1 MNNRIPS
8 VPLIVHDP
16 YFSIWSPADHL
27 NDTGTVSWT
36 GKQMP
41 IHGFIEIDDSKYT
54 FLGNADQFKKIQQI
68 EQTIKPTQT
77 ISVFATDN
85 VGLTVTFTQHF
96 DLKDLQSISEPI
108 TYISLT
114 VKSLDGQKHHVKVTV
129 QFDGALTYESLA
141 ESRLVTKKLEVN
153 STQEIFIGKAK
164 QTPLNSSGDLID
176 IDWGYLYLAVRNK
189 ANQQVTS
196 YQDWNR
202 QGIKA
207 EFDLSTDTQNE
218 TQLLVA
224 YDDLQSI
231 NYFGH
236 AQNAYWKQEQPSLS
250 SLLDLRLGEFADIIL
265 DCDRIN
271 NEICE
276 RAHEIGG
283 AEYELICSAA
293 YRQAITAHK
302 LIRDENN
309 QIIFLSKEC
318 NSNGCIG
325 TVDVSY
331 PSIPLFLAFQP
342 ELVAGMMRPIFRFA
356 KLPVWPYDFAPH
368 DVGRYP
374 YATGQVYGFNNPEH
388 NDDSTNIQE
397 RDTLGMYY
405 QFPANADL
413 YEFKSQMPVEECGD
427 MIIMASLVGLL
438 SNLEFVEENYEQLI
452 QWSQFLI
459 DNGQDPDNQLC
470 TDDFAG
476 HLAHNVN
483 LSLKAIV
490 ALAALGKVLQKT
502 QYSDKGHELST
513 QAKKMAS
520 IWQDTAK
527 SATDTKLAFDQDGT
541 WALKYNLVWDEILQ
555 LNLFD
560 ESIKRNE
567 IKRYLSELNDYG
579 TPLDNRADYT
589 KVDWLM
595 WVASLAE
602 SRSDF
607 DQFTDSVVKFLN
619 ETPDRQPFSDWYETK
634 TGKMVAFK
642 NRSVIGGVFMPL
654 LRSSGLFE

>member
-27 NDTGTVSWT
+27 NDAGTVSWT

-41 IHGFIEIDDSKYT
+41 IQGFVEIDGLKYV
-54 FLGNADQFKKIQQI
+54 FLGNDDQYAKIKQI
-68 EQTIKPTQT
+68 KQIIKPTQT
-77 ISVFATDN
+77 NSVFATDTIE
-85 VGLTVTFTQHF
+85 LTITFTQHF

-108 TYISLT
+108 TYVSLN
-114 VKSLDGQKHHVKVTV
+114 VKTLDGEKHNVKVSIR
-129 QFDGALTYESLA
+129 FDGKLTYENLT
-141 ESRLVTKKLEVN
+141 ESRLVTKQLEVGT
-153 STQEIFIGKAK
+153 TQEVFIGKAK

-176 IDWGYLYLAVRNK
+176 IDWGYLYLATKNK
-189 ANQQVTS
+189 VGQQVTS
-196 YQDWNR
+196 YQSWNQ
-202 QGIKA
+202 QGVQA
-207 EFDLSTDTQNE
+207 EFDLSTDSE
-218 TQLLVA
+218 ADSRLLVA
-224 YDDLQSI
+224 YDDLQAI
-231 NYFGH
+231 NYFGY

-250 SLLDLRLGEFADIIL
+250 ALLDIRINEFDDIIN
-265 DCDRIN
+265 DCDRIDS
-271 NEICE
+271 
-276 RAHEIGG
+276 EIGG
-283 AEYELICSAA
+283 HAREVGGDEYELICATA
-293 YRQAITAHK
+293 YRQAIAAHK

-309 QIIFLSKEC
+309 QVIFLSKEC

-374 YATGQVYGFNNPEH
+374 YATGQVYGFNNPNH
-388 NDDSTNIQE
+388 IDDSTNIQE

-405 QFPANADL
+405 QFPASVDL

-438 SNLEFVEENYEQLI
+438 GNTKFVDENYDQLI

-459 DNGQDPDNQLC
+459 NNGQDPDNQLC

-490 ALAALGKVLQKT
+490 ALATLGKALQKT
-502 QYSDKGHELST
+502 QYSDKGQELSRR
-513 QAKKMAS
+513 AKKMAS
-520 IWQDTAK
+520 IWQDTAQ
-527 SATDTKLAFDQDGT
+527 STTDTKLAFDQNDT
-541 WALKYNLVWDEILQ
+541 WALKYNLVWDDILK

-560 ESIKRNE
+560 ESIKHNE
-567 IKRYLSELNDYG
+567 IRRYLSELNDYG

-595 WVASLAE
+595 WVASLTE
-602 SRSDF
+602 SKNDF
-607 DQFTDSVVKFLN
+607 DQFTAAVVKFLN

-654 LRSSGLFE
+654 LKSIALF

>member
-27 NDTGTVSWT
+27 NDAGTVSWT

-41 IHGFIEIDDSKYT
+41 IQGFVEIDGLKYV
-54 FLGNADQFKKIQQI
+54 FLGNDDQYEKIKQI
-68 EQTIKPTQT
+68 KQIIKPTQT
-77 ISVFATDN
+77 NAVFATD
-85 VGLTVTFTQHF
+85 TIEFTITFTQHF

-108 TYISLT
+108 TYIILS
-114 VKSLDGQKHHVKVTV
+114 VKSLDGEKHNVKVSIR
-129 QFDGALTYESLA
+129 FDGKLTYENLT
-141 ESRLVTKKLEVN
+141 ESRLVTKQLEVGT
-153 STQEIFIGKAK
+153 TQEVFIGKAK

-176 IDWGYLYLAVRNK
+176 IDWGYLYLATKNK
-189 ANQQVTS
+189 VGQQVTS
-196 YQDWNR
+196 YQSWNQ
-202 QGIKA
+202 QGVQA
-207 EFDLSTDTQNE
+207 EFDLSTDSE
-218 TQLLVA
+218 AVSRLLVA
-224 YDDLQSI
+224 YDDLQAI
-231 NYFGH
+231 NYFGF

-250 SLLDLRLGEFADIIL
+250 ALLDIRINEFDDIIN
-265 DCDRIN
+265 DCDRIDS
-271 NEICE
+271 EISG
-276 RAHEIGG
+276 RAREVGG
-283 AEYELICSAA
+283 DEYELICATA
-293 YRQAITAHK
+293 YRQAIAAHK

-309 QIIFLSKEC
+309 QVIFLSKEC

-374 YATGQVYGFNNPEH
+374 YATGQVYGFNNPNH
-388 NDDSTNIQE
+388 IDDSTNIQE

-405 QFPANADL
+405 QFPASVDL

-438 SNLEFVEENYEQLI
+438 GNTKFVDENYDQLI

-459 DNGQDPDNQLC
+459 NNGQDPDNQLC

-490 ALAALGKVLQKT
+490 ALATLGKALQKT
-502 QYSDKGHELST
+502 QYSDKGQKLSRR
-513 QAKKMAS
+513 AKKMAS
-520 IWQDTAK
+520 IWQDTAQ
-527 SATDTKLAFDQDGT
+527 STTDTKLAFDQNDT
-541 WALKYNLVWDEILQ
+541 WALKYNLVWDDILK

-560 ESIKRNE
+560 ESIKHNE
-567 IKRYLSELNDYG
+567 IRRYLSELNDYG

-595 WVASLAE
+595 WVASLTE
-602 SRSDF
+602 SKNDF
-607 DQFTDSVVKFLN
+607 DQFTVAVVKFLN

-654 LRSSGLFE
+654 LKSIALF